1 MSTELSMGIV
11 RGVLTLVL
19 MLAFIGMVIYVY
31 SKRNK
36 SIYDQA
42 ARLPLEDSPMVDS
55 VTNKESNGS
64 SQS

>member
-1 MSTELSMGIV
+1 MGVI
-11 RGVLTLVL
+11 RGALTLVL
-19 MLAFIGMVIYVY
+19 MLAFVGMVVYVY

-42 ARLPLEDSPMVDS
+42 ARLPLEDATAANPEM
-55 VTNKESNGS
+55 NKESSGS

>member
-1 MSTELSMGIV
+1 MNTELSMGVV
-11 RGVLTLVL
+11 RGVLTLLL

-42 ARLPLEDSPMVDS
+42 ARLPLEDAS
-55 VTNKESNGS
+55 VVNAVMNKESSGS
-64 SQS
+64 PQS